1 MLIPFPILILSEE
14 LPAPLL
20 TPILCFTFSV
30 GHTIRNN
37 SDSDSDS
44 DWLVFHLTAPHM
56 HTHQLIRT
64 NVSRMLPSKGVHIMC
79 D

>member
-44 DWLVFHLTAPHM
+44 NWLCCVSPHCTTHA
-56 HTHQLIRT
+56 HTPT
-64 NVSRMLPSKGVHIMC
+64 NHNKCVLYAAL
-79 D
+79 